1 MSIGTSNREDLLNTQ
16 NAMSKVLDDNEL
28 IEIEKRKIA
37 KPELSNKS
45 LELIGSNRGIIT
57 LVSSSSAWIREEIRI
72 KSLAYEKMMG
82 TWRVIWRELRRPLLI
97 IIKICLK
104 EWKKRY

>member
-16 NAMSKVLDDNEL
+16 NTISKVLDDNEL

-57 LVSSSSAWIREEIRI
+57 LVSSSSA
-72 KSLAYEKMMG
+72 
-82 TWRVIWRELRRPLLI
+82 
-97 IIKICLK
+97 
-104 EWKKRY
+104 